1 MHEVDCGTLAKR
13 VSQFESENDA
23 LRESVA
29 WNTEQ
34 RAIQY
39 REIKRL
45 RLGWDAAIVFGERLQ
60 AENERWKAGYEEYKD
75 LYDRTGQENER
86 LRALNE
92 RQQVLVH
99 QARDER
105 DESDSENERLRA
117 ALEEHITS
125 GHDHLGKLAAALES
139 DKE

>member
-1 MHEVDCGTLAKR
+1 MTDKLDAGPYWGNSNLPPPGVGVEESLFARIRELRVEVERLKHEVDYWMNL
-13 VSQFESENDA
+13 
-23 LRESVA
+23 
-29 WNTEQ
+29 
-34 RAIQY
+34 
-39 REIKRL
+39 
-45 RLGWDAAIVFGERLQ
+45 DAASLE
-60 AENERWKAGYEEYKD
+60 A
-75 LYDRTGQENER
+75 ENER

>member
-1 MHEVDCGTLAKR
+1 MTDKLDAGPYWGNSNLPPPGVGVE
-13 VSQFESENDA
+13 ESLFARIRE
-23 LRESVA
+23 LR
-29 WNTEQ
+29 
-34 RAIQY
+34 
-39 REIKRL
+39 
-45 RLGWDAAIVFGERLQ
+45 